1 MVTTIVR
8 LREKVSRRGISVTPP
23 TISSR
28 HDTGLARSCGLA
40 RVEVLRAVPK
50 EEGESINLEVM
61 KGLGDAVE
69 KVTKATGVKYVVDR
83 VSKATGKDC
92 GCGQRKDSLN
102 RQFPF
107 GK

>member
-1 MVTTIVR
+1 
-8 LREKVSRRGISVTPP
+8 
-23 TISSR
+23 
-28 HDTGLARSCGLA
+28 
-40 RVEVLRAVPK
+40 
-50 EEGESINLEVM
+50 M

-69 KVTKATGVKYVVDR
+69 KVTKATGIKKVVDT

-92 GCGQRKDSLN
+92 GCGRRKDSLN